1 MSGNYIFRE
10 AIADDAEK
18 MIAYLNQVGGESDNL
33 MHGKGGFQVPV
44 EGVKRRLAMY
54 SASDNSVILIALDGE
69 DIIARAELEGYQNP
83 RMHHKAKLSISVKK
97 EYWNQGLGTAMM
109 EKIIERGK
117 NMNIK
122 SIELEVI
129 DDKLAGIALYHK
141 MGFEDIGIYKKFW
154 HVNGIY
160 KDAIIMQKIL

>member
-1 MSGNYIFRE
+1 MHIE
-10 AIADDAEK
+10 A
-18 MIAYLNQVGGESDNL
+18 
-33 MHGKGGFQVPV
+33 
-44 EGVKRRLAMY
+44 VKKSISLK
-54 SASDNSVILIALDGE
+54 NSDGE
-69 DIIARAELEGYQNP
+69 LIDISENLTVTADKAVIQGLTLED
-83 RMHHKAKLSISVKK
+83 KK

-129 DDKLAGIALYHK
+129 DDNLAGIALYHK